1 MTDYEKQGEGVIVL
15 PFNDTVLLPGLKTE
29 ISVRHA
35 FGQKLDQES
44 PNDREKIIGLA
55 LKQNFQQQDLK
66 PDDFYHVGILIK
78 VIRAA
83 RVNRKYHLHVT
94 VLERVRIG
102 NLEINNGQI
111 TASYTVLPDIEDIE
125 EKDQSDMLRYMK
137 SITGDIGKKISGS
150 EPYMRI
156 IEKFEH
162 INEVMGYVSQFLN
175 ISIAEKQEMLEMRSL
190 RDRGLK
196 FLDHLI
202 QRRESVKLQIEMA
215 RKFSESSNKH
225 YRQTMLREQM
235 KAIQE
240 ELDEGGGDEKGGKK
254 NHRQLIAE
262 AGMPDEVREVALEE
276 LDKLE
281 SQSPQSSDAHVIRNY
296 LDLLVALPW
305 KPGEEKGIKLD
316 KARKILDDQHFGLK
330 KVKDRIIQHL
340 AVLKLKK
347 SLKGS
352 ILLLVG
358 PPGTGKT
365 SLGKSIAEALDR
377 KYVRISL
384 GGVRDE
390 AEIRGHRRTYVG
402 ALPGRIIKGMKKA
415 GEHNPV
421 FVLDEVDKVMPGY
434 GGDPAS
440 ALLEVFDPEQNNSF
454 SDHYLEV
461 PYDLS
466 EVFFIAT
473 ANSVEN
479 IPKPLLD
486 RMETIQIS
494 GYTDNEKFHI
504 GKGHLVQSVLED
516 HGLDSSQ
523 LQFSDDA
530 ISSIIDQYTREAGVR
545 ELKRKLATVARVAS
559 EKIVEESVELPYAVT
574 DEMLFDLLGAKL
586 VRHDMAQANNPPGVA
601 TGLAWTPVGGEV
613 LFIEGTHMPGK
624 GHLNLTG
631 QLGEVMKESAEI
643 SLSLIRSRLA
653 PGSTLFKFDEKDIH
667 IHVPSGAVP
676 KDGPSAGVALFSALA
691 SLFTGRIIDG
701 ELAMTGEITLRG
713 MVLPVGGIKEKM
725 LAAHRAGVKKVI
737 LPKENE
743 KDLIDIPEEISDDLT
758 FVFAET
764 IEDVLQETL
773 GIELPKPEVLF
784 AASDFKEVKKAL

>member
-1 MTDYEKQGEGVIVL
+1 MMDHENQSDRLTVL
-15 PFNDTVLLPGLKTE
+15 PFADSILLPGLKTE
-29 ISVRHA
+29 ISVKHA
-35 FGQKLDQES
+35 FGQKLDQET
-44 PNDREKIIGLA
+44 PNERQKIIGLG
-55 LKQNFQQQDLK
+55 LKQNFQQNDLK
-66 PDDFYHVGILIK
+66 ADDFYHVGVLIK
-78 VIRAA
+78 VKQAI
-83 RVNRKYHLHVT
+83 RVNRKYQLQIE
-94 VLERVRIG
+94 VLERVQVKDLVVGDRDV
-102 NLEINNGQI
+102 
-111 TASYTVLPDIEDIE
+111 TAGYQKLGDIDDIE
-125 EKDQSDMLRYMK
+125 EKDKADMLKYMK
-137 SITGDIGKKISGS
+137 SITRDIGKKISGS
-150 EPYMRI
+150 EPYLKI
-156 IEKFEH
+156 IEQFKE
-162 INEVMGYVSQFLN
+162 INGLMGYVSQFLN
-175 ISIAEKQEMLEMRSL
+175 ISIAEKQELLEMRSQ
-190 RDRGLK
+190 RDKGLK

-202 QRRESVKLQIEMA
+202 QRRESVKLQIEMS

-225 YRQTMLREQM
+225 YRQTLLREQM
-235 KAIQE
+235 KAIQD
-240 ELDEGGGDEKGGKK
+240 ELKESDGGKSGK
-254 NHRQLIAE
+254 KDYRELIGE
-262 AGMPDEVREVALEE
+262 AGMPDDVRDVALEE

-281 SQSPQSSDAHVIRNY
+281 SQSSQSSDAHVIRNY

-305 KPGEEKGIKLD
+305 KPGEKKDIRLD
-316 KARKILDDQHFGLK
+316 QARKVLDDQHHGLK

-347 SLKGS
+347 NLKGS

-402 ALPGRIIKGMKKA
+402 ALPGRIIQGLKKA
-415 GEHNPV
+415 GERNPV
-421 FVLDEVDKVMPGY
+421 FVLDEVDKVMPGFS
-434 GGDPAS
+434 GDPAS

-473 ANSVEN
+473 ANSSES

-494 GYTDNEKFHI
+494 GYTDNEKFYI
-504 GKGHLVQSVLED
+504 GRDHLIQSVLED
-516 HGLDSSQ
+516 HGLTKDQ
-523 LQFSDDA
+523 LVFTEEAVNQ
-530 ISSIIDQYTREAGVR
+530 IIDSYTREAGVR

-559 EKIVEESVELPYAVT
+559 EKIVDGSVELPYVVT
-574 DEMLFDLLGAKL
+574 GEMLFELLGPKL
-586 VRHDMAQANNPPGVA
+586 VRHDVANANNPPGVS

-624 GHLNLTG
+624 GQLNLTG
-631 QLGEVMKESAEI
+631 QLGDVMKESAEI

-676 KDGPSAGVALFSALA
+676 KDGPSAGVAMFSALA
-691 SLFTGRIIDG
+691 SLFTGRVIDG
-701 ELAMTGEITLRG
+701 EMAMTGEITLRG

-725 LAAHRAGVKKVI
+725 LAAHRAGIKKVI

-743 KDLIDIPEEISDDLT
+743 KDLNDIPEEIREALT

-764 IEDVLQETL
+764 VEDVLHETL
-773 GIELPKPEVLF
+773 GIKLPKPEVLF
-784 AASDFKEVKKAL
+784 AASGFKEEKKVR